1 MAKMRSQQDTR
12 KGLGRSSHLTAMS
25 SKAENMPKN
34 RGLGDARARKQDEFY
49 TQYIDVQKEV
59 EAYLEFD
66 ANTFRGK
73 VVYCNCDDPF
83 ESNFFKYFAANF
95 NKLALKKLITTS
107 YDGSPIAGQGTLF
120 PEYNEGS
127 TKRKKPKAIAVILDH
142 VKDED
147 GDGAANVTDVEL
159 FLKRNKA
166 ARKALKGDNEYPGG
180 DFRSPECVALLKEAD
195 IVVTN
200 PPFSLFREYVA
211 QLVEHGKKFLV
222 IGNQN
227 AITYKEIFPLI
238 KDNKLWLGV
247 DNGGTK
253 WFQVQEDYDITTE
266 SRKKVVNG
274 IKYFSMG
281 SIMWFTNLD
290 HGRRHQKLPLM
301 TIAEN
306 LKFSKNLRGKVAYDQ
321 YDNYDAIEVGTYKE
335 IPSDHDGVMAVPITF
350 LDKYNPQQFEIL
362 GITQSWDGCAS
373 KVYPKQIQVG
383 KDGKK
388 SEVTKLN
395 DGAAIKVDIAPDDET
410 YYIVDGDFFIKSYC
424 RLLIRHRRRPARK
437 PKK

>member
-1 MAKMRSQQDTR
+1 ME
-12 KGLGRSSHLTAMS
+12 
-25 SKAENMPKN
+25 SKAMN
-34 RGLGDARARKQDEFY
+34 RGLHAAKAAKQDEFY
-49 TQYIDVQKEV
+49 TQYIDIQKEV

-66 ANTFRGK
+66 ADTFSSK

-95 NKLALKKLITTS
+95 NKLGLKKLITTS
-107 YDGSPIAGQGTLF
+107 YDGSPIAGAQLTFGEYDQG
-120 PEYNEGS
+120 NG
-127 TKRKKPKAIAVILDH
+127 KRQRPKAIAVEIEE
-142 VKDED
+142 VKDIN
-147 GDGAANVTDVEL
+147 GDGATGIEDVKL
-159 FLKRNKA
+159 FLERNPHS
-166 ARKALKGDNEYPGG
+166 RTPLTEGG
-180 DFRSPECVALLKEAD
+180 DFRSAECVELLKQAD

-238 KDNKLWLGV
+238 KENKLWLGV

-253 WFQVQEDYDITTE
+253 WFQVQEDYDIKTE

-301 TIAEN
+301 TMAEN
-306 LKFSKNLRGKVAYDQ
+306 LKFSKNLRGKTAYDR
-321 YDNYDAIEVGTYKE
+321 YDNFDAIEVGTYKE
-335 IPSDHDGVMAVPITF
+335 IPSDYDGMMGVPITF
-350 LDKYNPQQFEIL
+350 LDKYNPDQFEIHGYEHSYEL
-362 GITQSWDGCAS
+362 HVRD
-373 KVYPKQIQVG
+373 YPPQIQVDTNG
-383 KDGKK
+383 KRSK
-388 SEVTKLN
+388 VTKLN
-395 DGAAIKVDIAPDDET
+395 DACAIKIMEPPSSQT
-410 YYIVDGDFFIKSYC
+410 YYIVEDEFFIAPFK
-424 RLLIRHRRRPARK
+424 RLLIRHRRARPTRK
-437 PKK
+437 AKK